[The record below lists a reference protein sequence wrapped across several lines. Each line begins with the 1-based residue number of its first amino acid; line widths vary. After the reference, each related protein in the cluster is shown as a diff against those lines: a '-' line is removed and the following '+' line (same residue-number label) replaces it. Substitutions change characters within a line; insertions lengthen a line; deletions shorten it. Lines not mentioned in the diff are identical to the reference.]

1 MDVRPKPC
9 IWSGE
14 DFDSDHDDDMGS
26 SKNSDLT
33 AQTM

>member
-9 IWSGE
+9 IWSCE

-33 AQTM
+33 AQTR